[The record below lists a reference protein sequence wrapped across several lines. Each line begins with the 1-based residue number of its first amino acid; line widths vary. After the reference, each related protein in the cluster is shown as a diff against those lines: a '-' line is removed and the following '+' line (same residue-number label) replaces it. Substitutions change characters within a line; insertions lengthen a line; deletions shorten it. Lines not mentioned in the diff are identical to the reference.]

1 MAVVALRMTFLLKNK
16 EIVTIE
22 PTAFIWIIQIYLVIL
37 CWAMR
42 DHYRYRYVIY
52 MQVMDLLMMDL
63 FVLSEMTLAAAFLLI
78 SIGFVL
84 LGGYRNVFNTRVKDG
99 IPSLATHCVTVLIC
113 SVCIAHKDA
122 NHINTSKDHMNSGT
136 TAKHWVYFCTL
147 WFMYIEE

>member
-1 MAVVALRMTFLLKNK
+1 MAVVALCMTFLLKNK

-42 DHYRYRYVIY
+42 DHYKDICASLPVS
-52 MQVMDLLMMDL
+52 VCDLHASCGLHEDL
-63 FVLSEMTLAAAFLLI
+63 FVLSEMTLAFLLI

-122 NHINTSKDHMNSGT
+122 
-136 TAKHWVYFCTL
+136 
-147 WFMYIEE
+147 